1 MTASFKDRNQ
11 RQLKMRMFESIRQG
25 LQEAVD
31 FAEGKTVKAVVHDL
45 SPPDVK
51 AVREHVGMTQAA
63 PPSESPPCAEAR
75 SLIPA
80 WHTRPE
86 SE

>member
-1 MTASFKDRNQ
+1 
-11 RQLKMRMFESIRQG
+11 MRMFESLRQG

-31 FAEGKTVKAVVHDL
+31 FAEGKPVKAVVHDV
-45 SPPDVK
+45 SPPGVK
-51 AVREHVGMTQAA
+51 TVHEHVGKNLRLALR
-63 PPSESPPCAEAR
+63 R